1 MRLFVAVAILALA
14 ALPNFARA
22 TDSDVVYSPA
32 SAWNV
37 EFADEFCALRRAFTS
52 EDSKAD
58 LELRQYAPGN
68 NVDIIFLAQG
78 LDRRIG
84 RLELRFFP
92 HDAIIDLGPN
102 FSMSA
107 ASGFHGFFSPSRFGQ
122 SIKDENGEWVESS
135 PEMVRQ
141 WAAAVSHLRVEK
153 GLKQAVDIQ
162 TGPLDKAIEVMAICN
177 DGLIES
183 WGLDVAAHKMLSQP
197 ARLKTQPKFARKVQ
211 ENYPAKALMGD
222 EQGPVQI
229 RVMVDSLGK
238 VTDCRAIKAF
248 TSELLNDAACQ
259 GFVKYAE
266 FEPALDADG
275 TPINSYYVT
284 RVSYSLNQR

>member
-1 MRLFVAVAILALA
+1 MRLFIATVILALA
-14 ALPNFARA
+14 SPSNLAHAEN
-22 TDSDVVYSPA
+22 SDVIFSPA

-37 EFADEFCALRRAFTS
+37 EFADEFCALRRAFVS
-52 EDSKAD
+52 GDSKAD
-58 LELRQYAPGN
+58 LELRQYAPGAS
-68 NVDIIFLAQG
+68 VDIIFLAQG
-78 LDRRIG
+78 LERRIG
-84 RLELRFFP
+84 KLELRFFP
-92 HDAIIDLGPN
+92 YDAVIDYGPS

-107 ASGFHGFFSPSRFGQ
+107 AGGFHGFFSPSRFGQ
-122 SIKDENGEWVESS
+122 SVKDENREWEEPS

-162 TGPLDKAIEVMAICN
+162 TGPLDKAIEVMTICN

-183 WGLDVAAHKMLSQP
+183 WGLDVAAHKMLSRP
-197 ARLKTQPKFARKVQ
+197 ARLKTLHKFARKIQ
-211 ENYPAKALMGD
+211 ENYPVKALMGD

-229 RVMVDSLGK
+229 RVMVDSLGE

-266 FEPALDADG
+266 FEPALDVNG
-275 TPINSYYVT
+275 NPINSYYVT
-284 RVSYSLNQR
+284 RISYSLN